1 MISFGLSEDQ
11 EILRDTVRKFAAE
24 ELRPK
29 MREWE
34 KARAVPEGVRK
45 KFSELGLELI
55 DVPENLGGQGMG
67 SLAAA
72 VVHEELAYGDPGAAI
87 ALWGPGSAAAAILEL
102 GDDEQRKRWLG
113 ALGNGKR
120 GAVAYS
126 EKWKVPASGFATTA
140 QAYGEGW
147 LLTGAK
153 SFVIGG
159 GQADLTVVFAQVE
172 GKGWDGVGAFVVDG
186 TPDGMKQGARHD
198 LIGVETIHAAELV
211 FEACKVPRQNRLV
224 GGGDFGKAARRF
236 FARMALT
243 NAARQVGLARA
254 SYEFALEYTQDR
266 HAFGKPVAHFQSIAF
281 TLAEMAMDVD
291 AARCMLWKAASD
303 FDANTPGAL
312 AQVARAAVQA
322 NTAAWRVADDG
333 VQLLGGAGFVQ
344 DYPAEKWERDTKALA
359 LLAPSSELQTLAVAA
374 EILGRPDDF
383 GPALPSSDIQPI
395 FT

>member
-1 MISFGLSEDQ
+1 MISFGLTEDQ

-24 ELRPK
+24 EIRPH

-34 KARAVPEGVRK
+34 KARAVPDASRR

-102 GDDEQRKRWLG
+102 GDDEQRKRFLG

-126 EKWKVPASGFATTA
+126 EKWKVPATGFATTA

-153 SFVIGG
+153 SFVLGG
-159 GQADLTVVFAQVE
+159 GLADLTVVFAQVE
-172 GKGWDGVGAFVVDG
+172 GRGWDGVGAFVVEG

-198 LIGVETIHAAELV
+198 LLGVEAIHAAEV
-211 FEACKVPRQNRLV
+211 IFEACKVPKQN
-224 GGGDFGKAARRF
+224 
-236 FARMALT
+236 
-243 NAARQVGLARA
+243 
-254 SYEFALEYTQDR
+254 
-266 HAFGKPVAHFQSIAF
+266 
-281 TLAEMAMDVD
+281 
-291 AARCMLWKAASD
+291 
-303 FDANTPGAL
+303 
-312 AQVARAAVQA
+312 
-322 NTAAWRVADDG
+322 
-333 VQLLGGAGFVQ
+333 
-344 DYPAEKWERDTKALA
+344 
-359 LLAPSSELQTLAVAA
+359 
-374 EILGRPDDF
+374 
-383 GPALPSSDIQPI
+383 
-395 FT
+395 

>member
-11 EILRDTVRKFAAE
+11 EILRETVRKFAAE
-24 ELRPK
+24 EIRPH
-29 MREWE
+29 MRAWE
-34 KARAVPEGVRK
+34 KAREIPAAARK
-45 KFSELGLELI
+45 KFGELGLELI
-55 DVPENLGGQGMG
+55 DVPEAFGGQGMG

-72 VVHEELAYGDPGAAI
+72 IVHEELAYGDPGAAI
-87 ALWGPGSAAAAILEL
+87 ALWGPSSAAAAILEL
-102 GDDEQRKRWLG
+102 GDDEQRKRLLPH
-113 ALGNGKR
+113 LGNGKR

-126 EKWKVPASGFATTA
+126 EKWKVPAAGFATTA

-159 GQADLTVVFAQVE
+159 GQSDLTVVFAQVD
-172 GKGWDGVGAFVVDG
+172 GKNWDGVGAFVIENAS
-186 TPDGMKQGARHD
+186 DGMKQGARHE
-198 LIGVETIHAAELV
+198 LLGLETIHAAEVV
-211 FEACKVPRQNRLV
+211 FESCKVPKPNRLH
-224 GGGDFGKAARRF
+224 GGANFANAAKRF
-236 FARMALT
+236 FARVALA

-254 SYEFALEYTQDR
+254 SYEFALAYTQDR
-266 HAFGKPVAHFQSIAF
+266 QAFGKVVAHFQSIAF
-281 TLAEMAMDVD
+281 TLAEMAMEVD
-291 AARCMLWKAASD
+291 AARCMVWKAAVD
-303 FDANTPGAL
+303 FDANAPGAL

-322 NTAAWRVADDG
+322 NAAAWRVADDG

-359 LLAPSSELQTLAVAA
+359 LMAPSSESQIFSLAG
-374 EILGRPDDF
+374 ELLGRDDF

>member
-11 EILRDTVRKFAAE
+11 QILQETVRKFAAE
-24 ELRPK
+24 EIRPH

-34 KARAVPEGVRK
+34 KARAISAAARK
-45 KFSELGLELI
+45 KFGELGLELI
-55 DVPENLGGQGMG
+55 DVPEAFGGQGMG

-72 VVHEELAYGDPGAAI
+72 IVHEELAFGDPGAAI
-87 ALWGPGSAAAAILEL
+87 ALWGPSSAAAAILEL
-102 GDDEQRKRWLG
+102 GDDDQRKRLLPQLG
-113 ALGNGKR
+113 SGKR

-126 EKWKVPASGFATTA
+126 EKWKVPAAGFATTA

-159 GQADLTVVFAQVE
+159 GQSDLTVVFAQVD
-172 GKGWDGVGAFVVDG
+172 GKNWDGVGAFVVESG
-186 TPDGMKQGARHD
+186 SDGMKQGARHD
-198 LIGVETIHAAELV
+198 LLGLEAIHAAEVV
-211 FEACKVPRQNRLV
+211 FEACKVPKSNRLH
-224 GGGDFGKAARRF
+224 GGADFGKAAQRY
-236 FARMALT
+236 FARVALA

-254 SYEFALEYTQDR
+254 SYEFALAYTQDR
-266 HAFGKPVAHFQSIAF
+266 QAFGKVVAHFQAIAF
-281 TLAEMAMDVD
+281 TLAEMAMEVD
-291 AARCMLWKAASD
+291 AARCMVWKAAVD
-303 FDANTPGAL
+303 FDANAPGAL

-322 NTAAWRVADDG
+322 NAAAWRVADDG

-359 LLAPSSELQTLAVAA
+359 LMAPSSESQIFALAG
-374 EILGRPDDF
+374 ELLGRDDF
-383 GPALPSSDIQPI
+383 GPTLPSSDIQPI